1 MSLADVKH
9 QAHAQGVI
17 QRALQG
23 DRLPHA
29 YLFHGPDGV
38 GKELLARGLAQL
50 LLCGESHTVE
60 LPPEQAATVGL
71 ECLQAACDVCGN
83 CRLVRAET
91 HPDLHLIHR
100 YLYREHPDSEVRRR
114 KGLDLGID
122 VLRHFV
128 IERVGLKPNQGR
140 AKVFIVREADRITTP
155 AQNALLKTLEEPPGA
170 TFIILLARSVD
181 RLLPTTRSRCA
192 SVRFDAL
199 PPGFVAERLQ
209 QLAPELD
216 DTARAWYARF
226 SGGSLGRALECIEAK
241 LYELNQR
248 LLEHLAKLAQEPGAL
263 QVKTLT
269 DESKELGDIYRT
281 HDPDI
286 SDTEATRRGLKT
298 LLHLIATWYA
308 DLLHTGS
315 GTGDT
320 LLVNTAAR
328 DLLAQADLSPANA
341 GRAVNRIAE
350 AERQLDLNAHTQ
362 LCLESLLHALSRIG
376 NNKKPARGA
385 ARLRSN
391 P

>member
-1 MSLADVKH
+1 MSLADVKY

-17 QRALQG
+17 QRALSG

-50 LLCGESHTVE
+50 LLCGQPSTVE
-60 LPPEQAATVGL
+60 IPAEDVTAVGVERL
-71 ECLQAACDVCGN
+71 RAACGSCDA

-91 HPDLHLIHR
+91 HPDLHLVHR
-100 YLYREHPDSEVRRR
+100 YLSREHPDSEVRRR

-140 AKVFIVREADRITTP
+140 AKVFIIREADRITNA
-155 AQNALLKTLEEPPGA
+155 AQNALLKTLEEPPSA

-181 RLLPTTRSRCA
+181 RLLPTTRSRCS

-199 PPGFVAERLQ
+199 PLSFVAARLE
-209 QLAPELD
+209 QLAPELEEP
-216 DTARAWYARF
+216 ARAWYARF
-226 SGGSLGRALECIEAK
+226 GGGSLGRSLECIEAK

-248 LLEHLAKLAQEPGAL
+248 LTPRLAELPRAPGAL
-263 QVKTLT
+263 NVKTLT
-269 DESKELGDIYRT
+269 DESKELGDVYRMR
-281 HDPDI
+281 DPDI

-298 LLHLIATWYA
+298 LLHLAATWYA
-308 DLLHTGS
+308 DVLHAGS
-315 GTGDT
+315 GTADT

-328 DLLAQADLSPANA
+328 DLLSQAQADLSPAAA
-341 GRAVNRIAE
+341 GKAVNRIAE

-362 LCLESLLHALSRIG
+362 LCLESLLHALARLS
-376 NNKKPARGA
+376 NKGKPAPQRPVA
-385 ARLRSN
+385 S
-391 P
+391 

>member
-1 MSLADVKH
+1 LADVKY

-17 QRALQG
+17 QRALDG

-50 LLCGESHTVE
+50 LLCGQPTTVE
-60 LPPEQAATVGL
+60 VPAKDVTAVGAERL
-71 ECLQAACDVCGN
+71 RAACDTCAA

-91 HPDLHLIHR
+91 HPDLHLVHR

-140 AKVFIVREADRITTP
+140 AKVFIIREADRITTP

-192 SVRFDAL
+192 SVRFDTL
-199 PPGFVAERLQ
+199 PRSFVAERLQ
-209 QLAPELD
+209 QLAPELEES
-216 DTARAWYARF
+216 ARAWYARF
-226 SGGSLGRALECIEAK
+226 SGGSLGRALECIEAQ

-248 LLEHLAKLAQEPGAL
+248 LTERLAELPREPGAL
-263 QVKTLT
+263 DAKTLT
-269 DESKELGDIYRT
+269 DESKELGNVYRT
-281 HDPDI
+281 RDPDI

-298 LLHLIATWYA
+298 LLHLAAAWYA
-308 DLLHTGS
+308 DVLHVGS
-315 GTGDT
+315 GSTDA

-328 DLLAQADLSPANA
+328 DLLAHADLSPTAA
-341 GRAVNRIAE
+341 GRAVNHLAE
-350 AERQLDLNAHTQ
+350 AERRLDLNANTQ
-362 LCLESLLHALSRIG
+362 LCLESLLHSLARTS
-376 NNKKPARGA
+376 KKVKAAPRAPAT
-385 ARLRSN
+385 S
-391 P
+391 